1 MAYQFQRIGP
11 AGGKGLPSIQV
22 PKLQAGPKLQTG
34 TLLRPQDK
42 PDSKDQLTGALLGM
56 LGPSIGRL
64 GVKGLGA
71 LIGEKAPDWM
81 RLEEQDPRVTAEA
94 FDDPAAL
101 AKMSLPERETFQ
113 KQKELIDQVLPKYKT
128 PARLT
133 GFGQLI
139 EGLGT
144 YLPSFFLDEDSA
156 ESYIKGSQASA
167 KRFGDYD
174 DSVLDAAL
182 ARLQKRGEV
191 MANRPSGEQRKFE
204 GAVVLKGDNKATQV
218 SRTGLSYKDGRNYI
232 LSQGDPEIDLDAEGR
247 FVETGQYYSNPQLS
261 SSLRDRQREASKRI
275 GTFVNKENGHSETAY
290 AREVFSED
298 GLVGTEIFLRRGR
311 RDQDGNYVIE
321 DIALEDLPRDPASQ
335 NFNKDGGSNWE
346 LYQHRYDLAPPPKDE
361 KESIRERWD
370 QLREYEHSAEQLA
383 YFATKVRGLDPLAFT
398 GTAQLLK
405 TIDSLKTEV
414 KALVSTF
421 GGRSFEE
428 TVGTAFTRKAGDE
441 AGLGSPE
448 AIRMYGNLQKFID
461 AQNKYQPNDPL
472 FVKAQNDFIRAIEA
486 YEAKTEDP
494 SLKGLFSGI
503 GDDFSDVA
511 SDAVILK
518 SLQIQMAYMAAA
530 TAGQTGRTLSDKD
543 LAFFL
548 QAIGFEASPNPDVI
562 KKSMASFIGDIVSAQ
577 PTRDTFTREF
587 IRNPNAVNSYL
598 KDELRISGNL
608 LDRIEDPE
616 TKPEDRKALVA
627 AVESEIRDKTG
638 DTRFIRF
645 DPTTNKF
652 KYFGIFEYKEGEKD
666 LIYLSEWV
674 KPGGFL
680 DQEGIKFRPAD
691 VIRAASPELQ
701 EREADA
707 TVRPR
712 TKRTTKPDDFTGY

>member
-1 MAYQFQRIGP
+1 MAYQFQPIGP

-22 PKLQAGPKLQTG
+22 PKLQPAPKLQTG
-34 TLLRPQDK
+34 TPIVQRDK
-42 PDSKDQLTGALLGM
+42 VDSKDQLTGALLGM
-56 LGPSIGRL
+56 LGPSIGKL

-71 LIGEKAPDWM
+71 LLGEKAPDWL

-101 AKMSLPERETFQ
+101 AKMSLPERETFE
-113 KQKELIDQVLPKYKT
+113 KQRKLIDQVLPKYRT
-128 PARLT
+128 PKRMTGLGRLV
-133 GFGQLI
+133 

-144 YLPSFFLDEDSA
+144 YAPSFLLDEDSA

-167 KRFGDYD
+167 KRLGDYD

-182 ARLQKRGEV
+182 ARLQKRGEAMV
-191 MANRPSGEQRKFE
+191 NLPSGDPRKFE

-218 SRTGLSYKDGRNYI
+218 SRTGVSYKDGRNYI
-232 LSQGDPEIDLDAEGR
+232 LSQGNAEIDVDTEGR
-247 FVETGQYYSNPQLS
+247 PVEAGKYYSNNQLS
-261 SSLRDRQREASKRI
+261 SSLRDRERKASKRI
-275 GTFVNKENGHSETAY
+275 GTFVNKENGHTETAY
-290 AREVFSED
+290 AREIFSED
-298 GLVGTEIFLRRGR
+298 GIVDTEIFLRRGR
-311 RDQDGNYVIE
+311 RDKDGNYVIE
-321 DIALEDLPRDPASQ
+321 DIALEDLPREPVSQ
-335 NFNKDGGSNWE
+335 NFNKDGASNWE
-346 LYQHRYDLAPPPKDE
+346 LYQYRFDLAPPPTDE

-370 QLREYEHSAEQLA
+370 QLRDYEHSAEQLA

-405 TIDSLKTEV
+405 TLDSLKTEV
-414 KALVSTF
+414 KALVGTF

-428 TVGTAFTRKAGDE
+428 TVGTAFTRKSGDE

-461 AQNKYQPNDPL
+461 AQNSYQPNDPL

-486 YEAKTEDP
+486 YERKTEDP
-494 SLKGLFSGI
+494 ALSGLFSNI
-503 GDDFSDVA
+503 GDDLSDIA
-511 SDAVILK
+511 SDTVILK

-548 QAIGFEASPNPDVI
+548 QAIGFESSPNPNVI

-616 TKPEDRKALVA
+616 TKPDDRKSLVT
-627 AVESEIRDKTG
+627 AVESEIQDKTG

-652 KYFGIFEYKEGEKD
+652 KYFGSFEYKEGEKD
-666 LIYLSEWV
+666 LDYLSEWV

-701 EREADA
+701 DREPGA
-707 TVRPR
+707 TVRPSVKQK
-712 TKRTTKPDDFTGY
+712 TEPGDFSGF